1 MNYGRHAF
9 GSLLPLSERHVLG
22 QASATRCS
30 RPIAD
35 LPGIAVLLIN
45 STIPVDTHLSINPGE
60 PKVYTSYT
68 ISTASPPS
76 MTFIHRTYGKT
87 STLDLTLPPPTS
99 LQH

>member
-60 PKVYTSYT
+60 PKVYTSLAKPVVPRKPDEMT
-68 ISTASPPS
+68 IIPEEIVPPV
-76 MTFIHRTYGKT
+76 
-87 STLDLTLPPPTS
+87 TLYLRQVLPR
-99 LQH
+99 